1 MSDVTPQQAIFEGL
15 VFDEN
20 GRPLLV
26 VYVGGV
32 PHYVVD
38 DSGFKRHIEAHHID
52 QQVLDVM
59 QSQID
64 QNKEALEEGMLNM
77 MGQDDLFTKAAV
89 GSSLG
94 QIDKMLEKG
103 LPAEA
108 RQWLGVMGFRIVVDV
123 HGEVVE
129 IEGGGIVGESDE

>member
-26 VYVGGV
+26 VYVGSV

-38 DSGFKRHIEAHHID
+38 DSGFERHIEAHHID